1 MNDSSVR
8 HTLYTMRTSAWCLW
22 GDCGFD
28 GLWPWVEVIQVQDSG
43 PRKDR
48 EPADKTLKP
57 ILSSVH

>member
-1 MNDSSVR
+1 M
-8 HTLYTMRTSAWCLW
+8 LYAMRTNAWCLW
-22 GDCGFD
+22 GNCGFD

-57 ILSSVH
+57 VLSSIH